1 MFLIMQQQ
9 ILSMVDIE
17 KLTKDTINKG
27 GILSILYFDLHSK
40 DKDKLQ
46 ALATSFIDSILK
58 QDGVVTAYGE
68 IEEPLEQDGM
78 FSTSIEVKVLTKDFL
93 SLINI
98 CSIFNPITVE
108 ILRPNE
114 VKITLDKAH
123 ELLMSVAT
131 NWFNIK
137 RYITEKVSSKEDIEH
152 IKKYLE
158 NRELIGKQLLEKKG
172 E

>member
-1 MFLIMQQQ
+1 
-9 ILSMVDIE
+9 MVDIE

>member
-1 MFLIMQQQ
+1 MT
-9 ILSMVDIE
+9 DIE

-27 GILSILYFDLHSK
+27 GMLAMLYFDLHSK
-40 DKDKLQ
+40 DRDKLQ
-46 ALATSFIDSILK
+46 GLATGFVDSILK
-58 QDGVVTAYGE
+58 QEGVVTAYGE
-68 IEEPLEQDGM
+68 IEEPLEQEAV
-78 FSTSIEVKVLTKDFL
+78 FSTSIEVKILTKDFL
-93 SLINI
+93 SLINV

-114 VKITLDKAH
+114 VKISLDKAH
-123 ELLMSVAT
+123 ELLMSMAT

-137 RYITEKVSSKEDIEH
+137 RYITEKVSTKEDIEH

-158 NRELIGKQLLEKKG
+158 NREAIGKQLLEKKG